1 MPAAAK
7 MKVPSSVSGPE
18 AARIAYLGVTV
29 GFPLSVPV
37 VGPARPSSAPL
48 QAVTTLNPYMLV
60 MQALHVLQRPWR
72 DREKFEPLR
81 RVTSLR
87 ALAIMSHELLPSALR
102 DAAGA
107 ISR

>member
-1 MPAAAK
+1 M
-7 MKVPSSVSGPE
+7 
-18 AARIAYLGVTV
+18 YLKATSDTLVRTKLLGQL
-29 GFPLSVPV
+29 GHHRHPCKLSQPL
-37 VGPARPSSAPL
+37 
-48 QAVTTLNPYMLV
+48 TLNPYMLV